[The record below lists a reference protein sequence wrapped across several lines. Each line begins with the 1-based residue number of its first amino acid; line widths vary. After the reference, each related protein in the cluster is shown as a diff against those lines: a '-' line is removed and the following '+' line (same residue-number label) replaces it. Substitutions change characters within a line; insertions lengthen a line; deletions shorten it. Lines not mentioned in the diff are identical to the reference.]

1 MTPKIRIGNDIVI
14 RASVLRLGQPED
26 LAGKEVRLWLCSYN
40 TRTELP
46 FVIKGNELTATWYGT
61 EQTQTGTYRL
71 TIELRHGD
79 RSLNTADEC
88 AAFQLV
94 PRSCAGNCLTG
105 TQQVS
110 ARLDVGTETRDIDLS
125 ISTPANGLSAYEVAL
140 HAGFQGTEAEW
151 LASLKGEQGEKGET
165 GPAGPKG
172 ETGKQGPQ
180 GPQGETGKD
189 GAQGPQGERGETGA
203 QGPQGIPGP
212 QGPQGIPGE
221 SRALFI
227 EQWNN
232 AAGRFGRYNPDTDL
246 FELNGLT
253 DITWTQAYD
262 IFRYTAGR
270 GYQTNGLFR
279 GMKIRTNLPLLPADY
294 STDAKQICYGC
305 RNLEVVV
312 FSGGYGGTS
321 DFVVDYFSQAFYECN
336 SLREIKYV
344 ILTRNRFGPSG
355 IYNAFVQCKK
365 LEQLQIK
372 ELQEDVSFQQ
382 SPLLSLES
390 FEYMITNAAAKTPI
404 TITVHPD
411 VYAKIKDEANA
422 GWHALI
428 AAAQE
433 KQITFATV

>member
-14 RASVLRLGQPED
+14 RATVLRLGQPED
-26 LAGKEVRLWLCSYN
+26 FTGKEVRLWLCSYS

-46 FVIKGNELTATWYGT
+46 FTLTGNCLTATWYGT
-61 EQTQTGTYRL
+61 EQTATGTYRL
-71 TIELRHGD
+71 TLEVRQGD

-94 PRSCAGNCLTG
+94 PRSCQEDCLTG

-110 ARLDVGTETRDIDLS
+110 ARLDVGTQTRDIDLS
-125 ISTPANGLSAYEVAL
+125 ISTPANGLSAYELAL
-140 HAGFQGTEAEW
+140 RAGFQGTEAEW
-151 LASLKGEQGEKGET
+151 LASLKGETGEKGET

-172 ETGKQGPQ
+172 ETGKDGAQ
-180 GPQGETGKD
+180 GPQGERGET

-253 DITWTQAYD
+253 DITWMQAYD

-270 GYQTNGLFR
+270 SAATEGVFYNNTV
-279 GMKIRTNLPLLPADY
+279 IRTNFFTCPPY
-294 STDAKQICYGC
+294 SNTTSIRDMFRYCT
-305 RNLEVVV
+305 NLEIAVLGNYLVSTTALLSNCHT
-312 FSGGYGGTS
+312 F
-321 DFVVDYFSQAFYECN
+321 AFHGCLK
-336 SLREIKYV
+336 LRRIETAIHMF
-344 ILTRNRFGPSG
+344 TASSTNRMF
-355 IYNAFVQCKK
+355 YDCKK
-365 LEQLQIK
+365 LEHVLIRALVQNI
-372 ELQEDVSFQQ
+372 SFQQ

-390 FEYMITNAAAKTPI
+390 FEYMITNAAAKAPI

-411 VYAKIKDEANA
+411 VYAKITDEANA